1 MSGDIAAKGRG
12 VPSMT
17 KHISSDAINAIAD
30 HLRQQVA
37 AGPNGLPDITARLP
51 ETEVGFPGF
60 SVVGTALDVAY
71 SGFRDRFAASLDAVK
86 ESVDD
91 YIAELG
97 RARDAWIEAENAS
110 TVVVRD

>member
-1 MSGDIAAKGRG
+1 
-12 VPSMT
+12 MT

-37 AGPNGLPDITARLP
+37 AGPNGLPEIRAQLP
-51 ETEVGFPGF
+51 ATEVGFPGF
-60 SVVGTALDVAY
+60 ALVGFALDRAY
-71 SGFRDRFAASLDAVK
+71 SGFRDRFAASLDEVGR
-86 ESVDD
+86 SVDD

-97 RARDAWIEAENAS
+97 RARDAWVEAENAS